1 VTPHSETMVREA
13 HRYFLSESILS
24 CTFLP
29 SLPPRI
35 QYVFAGVTS
44 VRVGVLACA
53 VATTEPFLLRYVAG
67 SSGAVTID
75 RPKDVDWVVS

>member
-1 VTPHSETMVREA
+1 M
-13 HRYFLSESILS
+13 
-24 CTFLP
+24 
-29 SLPPRI
+29 
-35 QYVFAGVTS
+35 TS